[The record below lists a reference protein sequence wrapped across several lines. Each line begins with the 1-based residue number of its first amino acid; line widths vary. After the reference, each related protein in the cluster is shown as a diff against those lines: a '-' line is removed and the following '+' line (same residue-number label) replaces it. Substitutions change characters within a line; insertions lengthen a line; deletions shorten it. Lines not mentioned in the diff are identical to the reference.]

1 MSMGT
6 RLLPETE
13 TWLAN
18 KTSTAADW
26 PVEELLAVKGAS
38 TVSVVLPARNERE
51 TVGTIVETIRRELV
65 ERVPLVDEIVVIDSR
80 STDDTAAVAA
90 AAGAD
95 VVAQDDVLPHLTPLS
110 GKGEALWKSLAVTSG
125 DLIVFIDAD
134 LLNFS
139 PAFVTGLLGPLL
151 TDPGVAYVKACYD
164 RPYRDGP
171 YRDGPYRDG
180 PYRDGPYRDGAV
192 AWNGIGAGGG
202 RVTELVAR
210 PLINLHWP
218 LLAGVMQPL
227 GGEYA
232 GRRTL
237 FERLPFVTG
246 YGVELGLLLDV
257 LDAAGLDA
265 LAQVDLGR
273 REHSHQ
279 STEALGAMSSQ
290 IMLTAWSRLER
301 HGRIVPL
308 MAPETALAQFRR
320 AENGHDLR
328 VSDVGVDERPPM
340 IGVPDYA
347 AQTRQPQP

>member
-1 MSMGT
+1 MSRGV

-13 TWLAN
+13 AWLERR
-18 KTSTAADW
+18 TSTTADW
-26 PVEELLAVKGAS
+26 PVDELLARKGS
-38 TVSVVLPARNERE
+38 NSISVVLPARDEQE
-51 TVGTIVETIRRELV
+51 TVGAIVGTIRDELM
-65 ERVPLVDEIVVIDSR
+65 ERVALVDEIVVIDSR

-95 VVAQDDVLPHLTPLS
+95 VIAQDDVLPYLGPLS
-110 GKGEALWKSLAVTSG
+110 GKGEALWKSLAVTRG
-125 DLIVFIDAD
+125 DLIVFVDAD
-134 LLNFS
+134 LRNFT
-139 PAFVTGLLGPLL
+139 PAFVSSLLGPLL
-151 TDPGVAYVKACYD
+151 TDPAVAYVKACYD
-164 RPYRDGP
+164 RPLVSG
-171 YRDGPYRDG
+171 GLVTG
-180 PYRDGPYRDGAV
+180 
-192 AWNGIGAGGG
+192 GGG

-218 LLAGVMQPL
+218 LLAAVMQPL

-237 FERLPFVTG
+237 LERLPFVTG

-257 LDAAGLDA
+257 LEVAGLDA
-265 LAQVDLGR
+265 MAQVDLGR

-301 HGRIVPL
+301 YGRIVPL

-320 AENGHDLR
+320 VGDRHDLR
-328 VSDVGVDERPPM
+328 ISDVGVEERPPM
-340 IGVPDYA
+340 LGISDYA
-347 AQTRQPQP
+347 TRSRQPQP

>member
-1 MSMGT
+1 
-6 RLLPETE
+6 LLPETKA
-13 TWLAN
+13 WLA
-18 KTSTAADW
+18 KRTSAAADW
-26 PVEELLAVKGAS
+26 PVEKLLAAKGAALNGGS
-38 TVSVVLPARNERE
+38 ISVVLPARNERE
-51 TVGTIVETIRRELV
+51 TVGGIVAAIRRELV
-65 ERVPLVDEIVVIDSR
+65 ERAPLVDEIVVIDSR

-95 VVAQDDVLPHLTPLS
+95 VVAQDQVLPHLPPLS
-110 GKGEALWKSLAVTSG
+110 GKGEALWKSLAVTGG

-134 LLNFS
+134 LRNFT
-139 PAFVTGLLGPLL
+139 PAFVTALLGPLL
-151 TDPGVAYVKACYD
+151 TDPAVAYVKACYD
-164 RPYRDGP
+164 RPYLNAG
-171 YRDGPYRDG
+171 
-180 PYRDGPYRDGAV
+180 GA
-192 AWNGIGAGGG
+192 GGGG

-210 PLINLHWP
+210 PLVNLHWP

-237 FERLPFVTG
+237 LERLPFVTG

-257 LDAAGLDA
+257 LETAGLDA

-301 HGRIVPL
+301 YGRIVPL

-320 AENGHDLR
+320 AGDGHDLSI
-328 VSDVGVDERPPM
+328 SDVQVDERPPM
-340 IGVPDYA
+340 LHVPAYA
-347 AQTRQPQP
+347 ARARQPQP

>member
-1 MSMGT
+1 MSRGT
-6 RLLPETE
+6 RLLAE
-13 TWLAN
+13 
-18 KTSTAADW
+18 TAAWLTKRTSAADDW
-26 PVEELLAVKGAS
+26 PVEKLLAAKGTTS
-38 TVSVVLPARNERE
+38 ISVVLPARNERE
-51 TVGTIVETIRRELV
+51 TVGDIVAAIRRELI
-65 ERVPLVDEIVVIDSR
+65 EQTPLVDEIVVIDSR

-95 VVAQDDVLPHLTPLS
+95 VVAQDDVLPGLPPLS
-110 GKGEALWKSLAVTSG
+110 GKGEALWKSLAVTRG

-134 LLNFS
+134 LRNFT
-139 PAFVTGLLGPLL
+139 PTFVTALLGPLL
-151 TDPGVAYVKACYD
+151 TDPQVAYVKAYYD
-164 RPYRDGP
+164 RPYLNG
-171 YRDGPYRDG
+171 G
-180 PYRDGPYRDGAV
+180 GAV
-192 AWNGIGAGGG
+192 TGGVAGGGG

-257 LDAAGLDA
+257 LEIAGLDA

-301 HGRIVPL
+301 YGRIVAL

-320 AENGHDLR
+320 AGNGHDLG
-328 VSDVGVDERPPM
+328 VSDVQVAERPPM
-340 IGVPDYA
+340 LHVTDYA
-347 AQTRQPQP
+347 ARARQPQP

>member
-1 MSMGT
+1 
-6 RLLPETE
+6 LLPETKA
-13 TWLAN
+13 WLA
-18 KTSTAADW
+18 KRTSTAGDW
-26 PVEELLAVKGAS
+26 PVERLLAAKGAAPGGGS
-38 TVSVVLPARNERE
+38 VSVVLPARNERE
-51 TVGTIVETIRRELV
+51 TVGGIVAAIRRELV
-65 ERVPLVDEIVVIDSR
+65 ERTPLVDEIVVIDSR

-95 VVAQDDVLPHLTPLS
+95 VVAQDEVLPWLPPLS

-134 LLNFS
+134 LRNFT
-139 PAFVTGLLGPLL
+139 PAFVTALLGPLL
-151 TDPGVAYVKACYD
+151 TEPAVAYVKACYD
-164 RPYRDGP
+164 RPYLNGP
-171 YRDGPYRDG
+171 APVHGPG
-180 PYRDGPYRDGAV
+180 PV
-192 AWNGIGAGGG
+192 AGVAGVVGGGG

-237 FERLPFVTG
+237 LERLPFVTG

-257 LDAAGLDA
+257 LEVAGLDA

-301 HGRIVPL
+301 YGRIVPL

-320 AENGHDLR
+320 AGDGHDLNI
-328 VSDVGVDERPPM
+328 SDIQVDERPPM
-340 IGVPDYA
+340 LHVPDYA
-347 AQTRQPQP
+347 ARARQPQP